1 MKSTRKEI
9 VGLALLT
16 SLSIFAGTATVPVT
30 KTDQA
35 DTEKVTRSIPR
46 KSVEKVTEIKDTV
59 NGKIKEEIPKIDS
72 KRTEELKTKLRS
84 GRVTKEEAEEIIKI
98 METSTSETAVEGEIA
113 APKK

>member
-72 KRTEELKTKLRS
+72 KRTEELKTKPRS

-98 METSTSETAVEGEIA
+98 METSLV
-113 APKK
+113 